1 MNLQINFDKK
11 TVVIIVLLLLLILGA
26 GYHFN
31 QISKKDQKILEKENL
46 GKALTD
52 SVHRY
57 KNKEGDWV
65 NEKLTLQTDLKDLK
79 DKNLNL
85 TSNQKDLIKA
95 VDAIN
100 KHNQVISAAMIQM
113 GVKLDGLMSSE
124 PVIETDSTERFVS
137 NPKDSTLTY
146 EILVNN
152 VKRFNPN
159 ILPTLDFKKFDLP
172 NKQTIEFHWK
182 DDKKEGYPISFTVTN
197 TNPYYKVYNVDSYA
211 IPELTRA
218 NVKPTLL
225 QKLGNFSKKTGGKIV
240 IFGAGVIIGG
250 LLLHK

>member
-113 GVKLDGLMSSE
+113 GVKLDGLVNTN
-124 PVIETDSTERFVS
+124 PVVETDSTVEFTAS
-137 NPKDSTLTY
+137 NDSLSY
-146 EILVNN
+146 DLLVNN
-152 VKRFNPN
+152 VKPSKLK
-159 ILPTLDFKKFDLP
+159 LPTLDFKKFQLP

-211 IPELTRA
+211 IPELYKP
-218 NVKPTLL
+218 NVKPNFW
-225 QKLGNFSKKTGGKIV
+225 QKLGKFSKSTGGKIV
-240 IFGAGVIIGG
+240 FFGAGVIAGAI
-250 LLLHK
+250 LVK

>member
-1 MNLQINFDKK
+1 MNLQVNFDKK
-11 TVVIIVLLLLLILGA
+11 TVAIIVLLLLLIFGA
-26 GYHFN
+26 GYHFD
-31 QISKKDQKILEKENL
+31 QINKKNQKILEKENL

-85 TSNQKDLIKA
+85 TTNQQNLVKA

-113 GVKLDGLMSSE
+113 GVKLDGLTSSE
-124 PVIETDSTERFVS
+124 PVVETDSTERFTS
-137 NPKDSTLTY
+137 NPKDTTLTY
-146 EILVNN
+146 EIIVNN
-152 VKRFNPN
+152 VKRYNPN
-159 ILPTLDFKKFDLP
+159 ILPTLDFRKFDLP
-172 NKQTIEFHWK
+172 NTQTVEFHWK

-197 TNPYYKVYNVDSYA
+197 TNPYYKVYNIDSYA
-211 IPELTRA
+211 IPELTKA
-218 NVKPTLL
+218 NVKPNFW
-225 QKLGNFSKKTGGKIV
+225 QKLGKFSKSTGGKI
-240 IFGAGVIIGG
+240 IFFGAGVIVGAA
-250 LLLHK
+250 LVK